1 MTILHRACVVG
12 VVAGGVL
19 ITVGSLHATSPEPP
33 DPELAAEQAF
43 ASESASTFGTLSTPA
58 CWIDPSGAPIT
69 CFGFTDDL
77 TVVVGIAQ
85 PNESFTFTEYFPAP
99 AAPVFTEFGDG
110 TYNVGPDIAPG
121 VYTATLDGDPNCRI
135 ESFTD
140 LTPGTADDAAGD
152 QSIDYVFAD
161 VPGTYFFEVTP
172 DASFVHS
179 SGCGTW
185 TLVPQ

>member
-1 MTILHRACVVG
+1 VTILHRICVVG

-19 ITVGSLHATSPEPP
+19 FTAGSLHATSPEPP

-85 PNESFTFTEYFPAP
+85 PNESFTFTEYLPAP
-99 AAPVFTEFGDG
+99 APLATEFGNG
-110 TYNVGPDIAPG
+110 NYNVGTDIAPG
-121 VYTATLDGDPNCRI
+121 VYTATLDGDPNCWI
-135 ESFTD
+135 ESFSD
-140 LTPGTADDAAGD
+140 LTPGTADDAAGNE
-152 QSIDYVFAD
+152 SIDHVFAD

-172 DASFVHS
+172 DAAFVNS
-179 SGCGTW
+179 SDCGTW